1 MITASVMKELKEL
14 TKKLH
19 KFRDVQLFFSTGEYS
34 NHEKLQVTNVSI
46 GTTILFI
53 FYQKKIP
60 NVSKTFTAEG
70 ISETGPFMCLS
81 NHVFQ
86 SQ

>member
-1 MITASVMKELKEL
+1 MKELKEL

-53 FYQKKIP
+53 FYQKNFSMFLKH
-60 NVSKTFTAEG
+60 SLRRG
-70 ISETGPFMCLS
+70 
-81 NHVFQ
+81 FQ
-86 SQ
+86 KQDLLCV